1 MRLGHSPDPDD
12 AFMFYG
18 IASGKVTSDKIDFE
32 HVIEDIQSLN
42 LRALNKELETTA
54 ISAHGYLKVQD
65 DYRIMSCGA
74 SMGEGYG
81 PIVVSKEPVTSL
93 EGKEIG
99 VPGKLTSAYLLLSI
113 FADGFIPVEMP
124 FDEIM
129 PSVARGDIETGLLIH
144 EGQLTY
150 KDAGLH
156 MLFDIGELWA
166 KDTALPLPLG
176 LNVVK
181 RDIGEGLQREILRAH
196 KESIEYGLAHK
207 KEALEYAMKYGR
219 GIGEDVG
226 EKFVLMYVNEYTL
239 GLGERGKAALE
250 YFFNRAYDK
259 GIIKEKCKARY
270 TRNLDSGYGIPSS
283 YQSPINILDR
293 DRVRVQQAL

>member
-1 MRLGHSPDPDD
+1 MTKIKMRLGHSPDPDD

-18 IASGKVTSDKIDFE
+18 IAAGKVTSDKIDFE

-42 LRALNKELETTA
+42 KRALNKELETTA

-99 VPGKLTSAYLLLSI
+99 VPGKLTSAYLLLCL
-113 FADGFIPVEMP
+113 FADGFIPVEMA

-129 PSVARGDIETGLLIH
+129 PAVTRGDIETGLLIH

-150 KDAGLH
+150 KDAGLR

-166 KDTALPLPLG
+166 KETPLPLPLG

-181 RDIGEGLQREILRAH
+181 RAIGEELQKEVHRVH

-226 EKFVLMYVNEYTL
+226 EKFVLMYVNKYTQDL
-239 GLGERGKAALE
+239 GGTGKAALE
-250 YFFNRAYDK
+250 YLFDRAHDK
-259 GIIKEKCKARY
+259 GIIKEKPR
-270 TRNLDSGYGIPSS
+270 LD
-283 YQSPINILDR
+283 ILEI
-293 DRVRVQQAL
+293 